1 MKKFNTTGTR
11 INQVRMLF
19 LVALMVLVAGC
30 SSVRFTYNHGDTL
43 LYWWLNTYLDLD
55 SDQSGWVKKDIDNLF
70 QWHRKTQLKDYTQLL
85 ANGQRQ
91 LAGNMTQADLMGDYR
106 EIKARTEL
114 LAYKALPELADLAR
128 SIRPEQIVQM
138 EKKFSKNNDD
148 FRKKFMRGD
157 LEDRQKARFKK
168 SMEQFE
174 LWFGRFSSEQ
184 EAVLRKASDAR
195 VLDNDIW
202 LDERVRRQK
211 RIVAVLRKVQQ
222 EKLSKDATIVQ
233 LHNLVKELFGRFEA
247 PERKAFFDTYTEQT
261 VQMILAGVKIATP
274 AQKAHAQKRMQ
285 GWIEDFNILA
295 TDTHH

>member
-1 MKKFNTTGTR
+1 MKKFNTSDTLANR
-11 INQVRMLF
+11 LRMLI
-19 LVALMVLVAGC
+19 LIALMVAVAGC
-30 SSVRFTYNHGDTL
+30 SSIRFTYNHGDTL
-43 LYWWLNTYLDLD
+43 LYWWLNNYFELDAE
-55 SDQSGWVKKDIDNLF
+55 QAGWVKKDIDNLF
-70 QWHRKTQLKDYTQLL
+70 QWHRKTQLKDYVRLL

-91 LAGNMTQADLMGDYR
+91 LAGNLTPADLMADYHD
-106 EIKARTEL
+106 IKARTEL

-128 SIRPEQIVQM
+128 SVRPEQIAQM
-138 EKKFSKNNDD
+138 EKRFAKNNED

-157 LEDRQKARFKK
+157 LDDRQKARFKK
-168 SMEQFE
+168 SMDQFE

-222 EKLSKDATIVQ
+222 EKLSKDATIAV
-233 LHNLVKELFGRFEA
+233 LHNLVKELFDRFEA
-247 PERKAFFDTYTEQT
+247 PERKAFFDTYTDQT
-261 VQMILAGVKIATP
+261 VQMILTAVRIATP

-295 TDTHH
+295 ADARH